1 MSKVTLL
8 RERHCDWYM
17 RKSKRVAKMLPF
29 YEREGKGYVHR
40 VRSATHHY
48 DYDTGELRHTSVS
61 FWCGLGGFLDPAG
74 REGKTRRNPA
84 KVCSTPSP
92 GRVVCAT
99 CEGRAIGAGQV
110 EGNKIGDHFVKFRPH
125 AEFMNL
131 TRPCKGEV

>member
-8 RERHCDWYM
+8 RERHCDYFL
-17 RKSKRVAKMLPF
+17 RGVKRVARMLPF
-29 YEREGKGYVHR
+29 YQREGDGYVHR
-40 VRSATHHY
+40 VRSAIHVY
-48 DYDTGELRHTSVS
+48 ERNGDLRHTGVH
-61 FWCGLGGFLDPAG
+61 FWCGRQGFLYPAG
-74 REGKTRRNPA
+74 KQDKRKKLAMVTSE
-84 KVCSTPSP
+84 PSP

-125 AEFMNL
+125 AEFMRL